1 MGDGLGHFQ
10 EGERRSEE
18 SMSGYGNSTTK
29 RLKEEL
35 RDKNGRPGGGGQ
47 TRGAL
52 NAWPGSEALLYVG
65 EVAQACRH
73 FQSRLCH

>member
-35 RDKNGRPGGGGQ
+35 RDKNGRPGGWW
-47 TRGAL
+47 TDS
-52 NAWPGSEALLYVG
+52 GSLE
-65 EVAQACRH
+65 
-73 FQSRLCH
+73 RLARE